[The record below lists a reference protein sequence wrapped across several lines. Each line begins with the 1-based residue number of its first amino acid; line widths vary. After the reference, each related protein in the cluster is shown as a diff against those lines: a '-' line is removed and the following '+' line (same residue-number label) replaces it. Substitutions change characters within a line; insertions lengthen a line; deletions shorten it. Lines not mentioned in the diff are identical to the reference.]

1 MFLLIVSHKVHR
13 ILSLFL
19 FIYLFP
25 VLPSD
30 WIISNALSS
39 RLLLFSSVCRVCFW
53 SSLLNCSV
61 QLLYFLALEF
71 QGFFFFNVFYF
82 SLFFNFSVFSMH
94 CFNLILLSMCFCS
107 SLNFKRI
114 ILNSSTIHRSP
125 FFFNIYYWSFISFL
139 WCCLIYLIVDN
150 SWFLLWLST
159 YLSKWFD
166 LSDFVGSLWQRL
178 FFTNQLSLG
187 FLRCLLIWFS
197 DRLGLI

>member
-1 MFLLIVSHKVHR
+1 MCPIRSIGFCHS
-13 ILSLFL
+13 FYL
-19 FIYLFP
+19 FISCFAFWLDNFKCLILQ
-25 VLPSD
+25 VTAFFFCMSSLLLK
-30 WIISNALSS
+30 LSIE
-39 RLLLFSSVCRVCFW
+39 LFSSVTVFF
-53 SSLLNCSV
+53 SSRIS
-61 QLLYFLALEF
+61 
-71 QGFFFFNVFYF
+71 GFFFFNVFYF

-159 YLSKWFD
+159 YLSKWSA